1 MISWHNTLHL
11 FLIPFF
17 WVEKSLGE
25 EGLLEKLG
33 KGKKLKVI
41 FSSVETACGQLVP
54 VPGGCQGSLAS
65 SWRHVLAFLAW
76 CCYLH
81 IVIEVTISSW
91 TGISGLGVLKTRKTE
106 SPFWVESPRNHTQSF
121 YTSLWSRG
129 FSRFLSFRGKLWHEF
144 FGWISDSNGETPTS
158 ITQFRL
164 RKIFTTKNCFWP

>member
-1 MISWHNTLHL
+1 MFPSHSDKKALAMISWHNTLHL

-41 FSSVETACGQLVP
+41 FSSVETASGQLVP

-81 IVIEVTISSW
+81 IVIEFTIISF
-91 TGISGLGVLKTRKTE
+91 TGTSGVGVSKTREKLRV
-106 SPFWVESPRNHTQSF
+106 PFELKVLGIIHRVSILHCEVEVFPVFYLSGVNFGMSFLVESQIQMGRHPLH
-121 YTSLWSRG
+121 
-129 FSRFLSFRGKLWHEF
+129 HP
-144 FGWISDSNGETPTS
+144 I
-158 ITQFRL
+158 
-164 RKIFTTKNCFWP
+164 